1 MLLVEIMRNRQVQ
14 DVLEVGLTSLGNRL
28 DLGFTGHRHG
38 RDNRCIMDR
47 I

>member
-1 MLLVEIMRNRQVQ
+1 MLLVEIIRKRQVQ
-14 DVLEVGLTSLGNRL
+14 DVSEVGLTSLGNRL
-28 DLGFTGHRHG
+28 DLGFNGRRRG